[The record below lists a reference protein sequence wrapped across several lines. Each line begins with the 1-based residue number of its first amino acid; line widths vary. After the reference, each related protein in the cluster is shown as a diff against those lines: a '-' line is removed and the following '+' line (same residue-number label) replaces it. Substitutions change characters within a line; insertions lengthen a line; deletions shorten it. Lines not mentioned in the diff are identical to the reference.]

1 MTTDISMNCI
11 PQSLN
16 NSNIK
21 LDNSQNENDLVL
33 GCTQTTNPFYRS
45 FGKKFAN
52 NKIKTFDGNKLYIL
66 DIHTNQAIIHEKR
79 KLENNEV
86 IDSIWFFDDYTI
98 INLYDYDENTDEY
111 RYHLKIWDQNL
122 DNCLQTLIGHT
133 GGIFSVIIHE
143 NLLITGSED
152 MSIRIWDIPTGTC
165 LKTLLG
171 HTQLIDKLTA
181 KDNLLISSSEDET
194 IKVWD
199 INTGACIKT
208 YTCPETYVWSMHL
221 IANTLVCGM
230 ENGIIK
236 LFDITLGNKLLT
248 EIITLDARNA
258 NYDRT
263 GINSV
268 YATKD
273 IIISADDNGYIKFW
287 DMNTHKLIHD
297 YKKQY
302 TIADIYM
309 SDNILIFISD
319 THQVIAQPI
328 TLFLGESNKI
338 NNAMDKYNLASHL
351 VREIMCYFGN
361 K

>member
-1 MTTDISMNCI
+1 MNCI

-16 NSNIK
+16 NSNIR
-21 LDNSQNENDLVL
+21 LDNLQNENDLVL

-52 NKIKTFDGNKLYIL
+52 NKIKNFDGNKLYIL
-66 DIHTNQAIIHEKR
+66 DIYTNQSIIHEKT
-79 KLENNEV
+79 KLENNEA
-86 IDSIWFFDDYTI
+86 IDSIWFFDDYII
-98 INLYDYDENTDEY
+98 INLYDYEEDTDEC
-111 RYHLKIWDQNL
+111 RYHLKIWDENL

-152 MSIRIWDIPTGTC
+152 TTIRIWDIATGTS

-171 HTQLIDKLTA
+171 HTELIDKLTA

-199 INTGACIKT
+199 ITTGACIKT

-221 IANTLVCGM
+221 NANTLVCGM
-230 ENGIIK
+230 ENGIIQ
-236 LFDITLGNKLLT
+236 LLDITLGDKLLT
-248 EIITLDARNA
+248 EIITLDARNT
-258 NYDRT
+258 NYTRT
-263 GINSV
+263 GISSIYGTN
-268 YATKD
+268 D
-273 IIISADDNGYIKFW
+273 IIISTDDNGYIKFW
-287 DMNTHKLIHD
+287 DMNTHKLIQE

-302 TIADIYM
+302 KIADIYI

-319 THQVIAQPI
+319 THEVIAEPI
-328 TLFLGESNKI
+328 TLFLGEYKKI
-338 NNAMDKYNLASHL
+338 NDAMAAHNLAPHL
-351 VREIMCYFGN
+351 AREIMAYFSA